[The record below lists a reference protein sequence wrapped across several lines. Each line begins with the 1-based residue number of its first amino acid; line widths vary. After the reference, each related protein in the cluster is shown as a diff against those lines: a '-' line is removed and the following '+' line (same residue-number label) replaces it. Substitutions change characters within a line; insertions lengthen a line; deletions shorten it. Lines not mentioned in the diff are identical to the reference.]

1 MEGGGD
7 GEDHGYLIGVIG
19 VLMHTILH
27 ILDIGNNALVVVGA
41 RLIKVVYL
49 MNARNCNANYTTK

>member
-49 MNARNCNANYTTK
+49 MNARNCNAN